1 MRRNVITVTFLLIS
15 SPSIFMITINNS
27 DHTIFEYRSD
37 PRSYAHYWTSSWIE
51 FFELAWIRLIFF
63 RPYFNYWCNSVHNCE
78 DGFYICFFNCSAQIW
93 FLYIYSHYKIFC
105 HIRSLHLLLKAY
117 CAVPIMST
125 LNWILSTIWYA
136 SYYLAV
142 FCIFRLEISI
152 RRLQFH
158 RHVKNIM

>member
-63 RPYFNYWCNSVHNCE
+63 RPYFNYWCSSVHNCE
-78 DGFYICFFNCSAQIW
+78 DGFHIRFFNCSAQIW
-93 FLYIYSHYKIFC
+93 FLYIYSHYKIFLS
-105 HIRSLHLLLKAY
+105 HTFASLVTQSLLRCTNNEY
-117 CAVPIMST
+117 SE
-125 LNWILSTIWYA
+125 LNFEPVELNFCQLLSRCFLY
-136 SYYLAV
+136 
-142 FCIFRLEISI
+142 F
-152 RRLQFH
+152 
-158 RHVKNIM
+158 

>member
-63 RPYFNYWCNSVHNCE
+63 RPYFNYWCSSVHNCE
-78 DGFYICFFNCSAQIW
+78 NGFYIRFFNFSTQIW
-93 FLYIYSHYKIFC
+93 FLYIYSHYKIFLS
-105 HIRSLHLLLKAY
+105 HTFASLLTQSLLRCTNNEY
-117 CAVPIMST
+117 SE
-125 LNWILSTIWYA
+125 LNFEHDLICQLLSRCFLY
-136 SYYLAV
+136 
-142 FCIFRLEISI
+142 F
-152 RRLQFH
+152 
-158 RHVKNIM
+158 

>member
-63 RPYFNYWCNSVHNCE
+63 RPYFNYWCSSVHNCE
-78 DGFYICFFNCSAQIW
+78 DGFYIRFFNCSAQIW
-93 FLYIYSHYKIFC
+93 FLYIYSHYTIFLS
-105 HIRSLHLLLKAY
+105 HTFASLVTQSLLRCTNNEY
-117 CAVPIMST
+117 SE
-125 LNWILSTIWYA
+125 LNFEPVELNFCQLLSRCFLY
-136 SYYLAV
+136 
-142 FCIFRLEISI
+142 F
-152 RRLQFH
+152 
-158 RHVKNIM
+158 

>member
-15 SPSIFMITINNS
+15 SPSIFMLTINNS

-63 RPYFNYWCNSVHNCE
+63 RPYFNYWCSSVHNCE

-93 FLYIYSHYKIFC
+93 FLYIYSHYTIFLS
-105 HIRSLHLLLKAY
+105 HTFASLVTQSLLRCTNNEY
-117 CAVPIMST
+117 SE
-125 LNWILSTIWYA
+125 LNFEPVELNFCQLLSRCFLY
-136 SYYLAV
+136 
-142 FCIFRLEISI
+142 F
-152 RRLQFH
+152 
-158 RHVKNIM
+158 

>member
-63 RPYFNYWCNSVHNCE
+63 RPYFNYWCSSVHNCE
-78 DGFYICFFNCSAQIW
+78 DGFYIRFLNCSAQIW
-93 FLYIYSHYKIFC
+93 FSYIYSHYTIFLSYTFT
-105 HIRSLHLLLKAY
+105 SLVTQSLLRCTNNEY
-117 CAVPIMST
+117 SE
-125 LNWILSTIWYA
+125 LN
-136 SYYLAV
+136 
-142 FCIFRLEISI
+142 FE
-152 RRLQFH
+152 H
-158 RHVKNIM
+158 D

>member
-63 RPYFNYWCNSVHNCE
+63 RPYFNYWCSSVHNCE
-78 DGFYICFFNCSAQIW
+78 DGFYIRFFNCSAQIW
-93 FLYIYSHYKIFC
+93 FLYIYSHYKIFLS
-105 HIRSLHLLLKAY
+105 HTFASLVTQSLLRCTNNEY
-117 CAVPIMST
+117 SE
-125 LNWILSTIWYA
+125 LNFEPVELNFCQLLSRCFLY
-136 SYYLAV
+136 
-142 FCIFRLEISI
+142 F
-152 RRLQFH
+152 
-158 RHVKNIM
+158 

>member
-63 RPYFNYWCNSVHNCE
+63 SPYFNYWCNSVHNCE
-78 DGFYICFFNCSAQIW
+78 DGFYIRFFNCSAQIW
-93 FLYIYSHYKIFC
+93 FLYIYSHYKIFLS
-105 HIRSLHLLLKAY
+105 HTFASLLTQSLLRCTNNEY
-117 CAVPIMST
+117 SE
-125 LNWILSTIWYA
+125 LNFEHDLICQLLSRCFLY
-136 SYYLAV
+136 
-142 FCIFRLEISI
+142 F
-152 RRLQFH
+152 
-158 RHVKNIM
+158 

>member
-63 RPYFNYWCNSVHNCE
+63 RPYFNYWCSSVHNCE
-78 DGFYICFFNCSAQIW
+78 DGFYIRFFNCSAQIW
-93 FLYIYSHYKIFC
+93 FLYIYSHYKIFLS
-105 HIRSLHLLLKAY
+105 HTFTSLVSQSLLRRTNNEY
-117 CAVPIMST
+117 SE
-125 LNWILSTIWYA
+125 LN
-136 SYYLAV
+136 
-142 FCIFRLEISI
+142 FE
-152 RRLQFH
+152 H
-158 RHVKNIM
+158 D